1 MSAQR
6 LQQLKGHLLHDNKM
20 SAMAGP
26 VSPLSTH
33 VLNTAMGVPGSNMSL
48 SLHRQDP
55 STEAWSLI
63 TTGTTNEDGRCPG
76 LISKQMFVP
85 GVYKMRFETGQYW
98 ETIGESS
105 FYPYVEIVFIIKD
118 PGQRYHVPLLLSR
131 FSYST
136 YRGS

>member
-1 MSAQR
+1 MS
-6 LQQLKGHLLHDNKM
+6 
-20 SAMAGP
+20 MAGP